1 MTETTGFMKHW
12 TEIEPERLQ
21 RYEAMYQ
28 WNPASEHLYAPAG
41 IAEGHVVADFGCGPG
56 SAALEFAKWV
66 GPSGHVHA
74 LDVNA
79 DFVARARDKAER
91 AGIPDRVTAHLLED
105 QYLPLPDD
113 SLDRAVA
120 RNTLIYV
127 EDPLVTFEE
136 FRRVLRSG
144 GVAHVIEGDW
154 SLTAVEPVPT
164 PEWQRIVHAASWA
177 WRRPEMGRQLYGFAR
192 RAGFRNVSLK
202 VVTTP
207 DTEGRLGGMIDAVT
221 EYARMS
227 GMLADERIDSVL
239 ETVNRGMQ
247 DGTYLAVAPQFL
259 VTAVAE

>member
-1 MTETTGFMKHW
+1 MTETAGFMKHW
-12 TEIEPERLQ
+12 TEIEPERLE

-41 IAEGHVVADFGCGPG
+41 IAEGQVVADFGCGPG
-56 SAALEFAKWV
+56 HAALEFAKWV

-91 AGIPDRVTAHLLED
+91 AGTPDRVTAHLLED
-105 QYLPLPDD
+105 QYLPLSEN
-113 SLDRAVA
+113 SLDRVIA

-144 GVAHVIEGDW
+144 GRAHVIEGDW

-164 PEWQRIVHAASWA
+164 RDWQRVVDAASWA
-177 WRRPEMGRQLYGFAR
+177 WRRPEMGRQLYGFAC
-192 RAGFRNVSLK
+192 RAGFHDVSLK

-207 DTEGRLGGMIDAVT
+207 DTDGRLSGMIDAVT

-227 GMLADERIDSVL
+227 GTLDAERIDSVL
-239 ETVNRGMQ
+239 ETVRRGMQ